1 MFREILNT
9 DTTKYHIARLNSVRE
24 KHGKH
29 DQSTHGRRGSGS
41 GGGGGSA
48 STGSAPTS
56 GPKRAQQGSEYGGY
70 KLNTPGNPVDTS
82 KYSPEARALAKA
94 TRNRMAAIE
103 PEITATLIDL
113 GNKHGMEM
121 VGLDYRMK
129 AENSIARKIDAEAEM
144 QNISREQAAAGM
156 SDIIRYTMNA
166 PTDSYVDS
174 VNQTVADMQQQGYK
188 TRIKNYWESGDP
200 YQGINVAV
208 TAPDGTAFELQ
219 FHTPESHDAKE
230 PIHKYYEVYR
240 ESDNNLE
247 RWNSYGRMV
256 RMAQDIPVPP
266 PPDRLLGIGQTR
278 FQGFT
283 TASGRSVQYNPNV
296 VQFGQLAGQ

>member
-1 MFREILNT
+1 MNYSNILNAKVIQQYT
-9 DTTKYHIARLNSVRE
+9 NQLQKL

-41 GGGGGSA
+41 GSGGASVGGP
-48 STGSAPTS
+48 G
-56 GPKRAQQGSEYGGY
+56 GRAEQGGEYGGY
-70 KLNTPGNPVDTS
+70 KLNTPDNPVDNG
-82 KYSPEARALAKA
+82 KYSPEARALAKSV
-94 TRNRMAAIE
+94 RDRMAAIE
-103 PEITATLIDL
+103 PEISADLIDF

-121 VGLDYRMK
+121 SGLDYRMK
-129 AENSIARKIDAEAEM
+129 AEKSIARKIDAEAESAG
-144 QNISREQAAAGM
+144 ISREQAAASM
-156 SDIIRYTMNA
+156 SDIIRYTMLA
-166 PTDSYVDS
+166 PTDGYVDS
-174 VNQTVADMQQQGYK
+174 VNSVVADMQAKGYQ

-208 TAPDGTAFELQ
+208 IGPDGTAFELQ

-230 PIHKYYEVYR
+230 PIHKDYEVYR
-240 ESDNNLE
+240 ESKNNLE

-266 PPDRLLGIGQTR
+266 PPNRLLGIGQTR

-283 TASGRSVQYNPNV
+283 TASGQRIDYNPNV
-296 VQFGQLAGQ
+296 VPFAQLAGQ